1 MWASESWEALP
12 NLPELCLIIQML
24 QDKKKKKKKKQ
35 VGRNLTEG
43 KKRKIIT

>member
-24 QDKKKKKKKKQ
+24 QDKKKKKKQ